1 MAVPAPN
8 IIRVQIPSTNFR
20 KGRASAISQITF
32 HHIVGDAA
40 AAIARFKISGE
51 QASSTYVIGSNGQI
65 YQLVEESD
73 TPYTDA
79 NGPSNSRS
87 ITIEHAGGHPAVPYT
102 AAMYSASAH
111 LVAWIRD
118 RHKITRFERHRNV
131 SDTPTAC
138 PGTLDVEGIVSNSS
152 KIMSGQGD
160 NEMITH
166 EQYQV
171 GAEAVGTVYG
181 KDFNYDPN
189 RTVDEFV
196 NFLNGQAPVITREME
211 TAVADG
217 ITGVKGIIGW
227 DGYNSQFVGKKV
239 VTHYPKM
246 VAHWVNYKD
255 AMPAADYVEVP
266 GPVFTKKKKA

>member
-1 MAVPAPN
+1 MSVPAPN
-8 IIRVQIPSTNFR
+8 IIRVQIPTTNFR
-20 KGRASAISQITF
+20 KGRAAEISQITF
-32 HHIVGDAA
+32 HHIVGDAS

-51 QASSTYVIGSNGQI
+51 EASSTYVISSTGQI
-65 YQLVEESD
+65 YQLVDEND
-73 TPYTDA
+73 TPFTDA

-87 ITIEHAGGHPAVPYT
+87 ITIEHAGGHPSVPYT
-102 AAMYSASAH
+102 AAMYAASAH
-111 LVAWIRD
+111 LVAWIRS
-118 RHKITRFERHRNV
+118 RRKITRYERHRNV

-152 KIMSGQGD
+152 KIMAGQGED
-160 NEMITH
+160 EMITR
-166 EQYQV
+166 EQYLV
-171 GAEAVGTVYG
+171 GAEAVGTQYG
-181 KDFNYDPN
+181 EHFNYDPN

-196 NFLNGQAPVITREME
+196 QFLNGQAPVITKAME

-239 VTHYPKM
+239 VTTYPKM

-255 AMPAADYVEVP
+255 AMPEAELEEVP
-266 GPVFTKKKKA
+266 GPVYRKKVK